1 MKIDVG
7 QNYSIQDLAPIVY
20 DKETMELSD
29 GIRHN
34 VRKGRLF
41 LEEKIARDNRPYYGI
56 NTGFGELCHV
66 RVGHDELE
74 TLQLNLIRSHACGV
88 GPAVQDDVVRWMLV
102 LKILSLSKGLSGV
115 REEVLD
121 GLLHLLND
129 DLIPEVPETGS
140 LGASGDL
147 APLAHLCLPLIG
159 EGVVHHS
166 GERLEVTDHRS
177 RLKLEP
183 ITLKEKEGLALL
195 NGTQYMAAMTAHL
208 LHQGSRVV
216 DVMLHIAACSSE
228 AFQAHT
234 EFLDPRIHEARGQL
248 GQIEAAKRLRERR
261 PLDPQRDAELPHVQD
276 PYSFR
281 CMPQVFGATLDS
293 MHHVNQVLEREINGV
308 TDNPNVFPDSDAIL
322 IGGNFHGQPLAFGL
336 DQLKVAFS
344 ELANISERRTFL
356 LLSGKRD
363 LPIFLTENAGL
374 ESGLMIAQYT
384 AAALVNRCKNLCL
397 PASMDSIVSSNGQED
412 HVSMGAN
419 AGVETLQILEF
430 VEDVLA
436 IEMLCASQALHLREK
451 TLSSKSKAVQ
461 GLSSSCQA
469 FLNRFTQ
476 EVVPNVNERILS
488 TEIELSRRTLF
499 A

>member
-1 MKIDVG
+1 M
-7 QNYSIQDLAPIVY
+7 
-20 DKETMELSD
+20 
-29 GIRHN
+29 
-34 VRKGRLF
+34 
-41 LEEKIARDNRPYYGI
+41 
-56 NTGFGELCHV
+56 
-66 RVGHDELE
+66 
-74 TLQLNLIRSHACGV
+74 
-88 GPAVQDDVVRWMLV
+88 
-102 LKILSLSKGLSGV
+102 
-115 REEVLD
+115 
-121 GLLHLLND
+121 
-129 DLIPEVPETGS
+129 
-140 LGASGDL
+140 
-147 APLAHLCLPLIG
+147 
-159 EGVVHHS
+159 
-166 GERLEVTDHRS
+166 
-177 RLKLEP
+177 
-183 ITLKEKEGLALL
+183 
-195 NGTQYMAAMTAHL
+195 
-208 LHQGSRVV
+208 
-216 DVMLHIAACSSE
+216 
-228 AFQAHT
+228 
-234 EFLDPRIHEARGQL
+234 
-248 GQIEAAKRLRERR
+248 
-261 PLDPQRDAELPHVQD
+261 
-276 PYSFR
+276 
-281 CMPQVFGATLDS
+281 
-293 MHHVNQVLEREINGV
+293 
-308 TDNPNVFPDSDAIL
+308 
-322 IGGNFHGQPLAFGL
+322 AFGL
-336 DQLKVAFS
+336 DQLKVAYS